1 MRPTG
6 LSGKTALVTGAA
18 RGIGA
23 AVALALRAEGMRV
36 VALDVDGAELAEF
49 VAAHGGSLHGVP
61 SNCASSHGE
70 STHRETAHG
79 ESSRHAPAHASD
91 LPPLRGEVVDVSDPA
106 EVDALVER
114 VEADWGPIDAGVNV
128 AGVVKVATVAE
139 TSDADWRAVF
149 AVNAD
154 GVFHVSRALARR
166 MAARGRGSIVTV
178 SSNAAGVPRYAMA
191 AYAASKAAATM
202 FTRCLGL
209 ELAGSGVR
217 CNIVA
222 PGSTRTRMQ
231 DSLRS
236 DGSGEEAVLAGSL
249 RTFRT
254 GIPLGKLGEPE
265 DVAEAVVFLASERSS
280 HITMAELYV
289 DGGATLRA

>member
-1 MRPTG
+1 MKPAG

-36 VALDVDGAELAEF
+36 AALDVDGAELAGF
-49 VAAHGGSLHGVP
+49 LAAHGGSSHGV
-61 SNCASSHGE
+61 ASHGPAPVA
-70 STHRETAHG
+70 RPRRG
-79 ESSRHAPAHASD
+79 EAARSARSSASD
-91 LPPLRGEVVDVSDPA
+91 LPPLRGEVVDVSDA
-106 EVDALVER
+106 AAVDAVVER
-114 VEADWGPIDAGVNV
+114 VEAEWGAIDVGVNV
-128 AGVVKVATVAE
+128 AGVVHVATVVE
-139 TSDADWRAVF
+139 TSGADWRALF

-178 SSNAAGVPRYAMA
+178 SSNAAGVPRHAMA

-231 DSLRS
+231 DSLRR

-265 DVAEAVVFLASERSS
+265 DVAEAVVFLASDRSS